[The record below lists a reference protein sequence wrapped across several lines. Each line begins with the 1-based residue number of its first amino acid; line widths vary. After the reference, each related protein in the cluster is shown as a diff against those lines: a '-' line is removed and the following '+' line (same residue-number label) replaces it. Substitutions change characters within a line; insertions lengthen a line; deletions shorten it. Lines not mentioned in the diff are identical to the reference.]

1 MGEQE
6 LIGIAR
12 GVLDAFNDGDW
23 DRFRA
28 PLAPNSVYNEL
39 GTQRTL
45 KGSDEIIESM
55 KGWKQAMPD
64 AKGSVSNSFA
74 TGNIVTLEIVW
85 TGTHTGP
92 LVGRAGTIPASG
104 KRQTTPAAWIIEF
117 DGDKIKESRHY
128 FDMVTLLTQIGAMP
142 Q

>member
-1 MGEQE
+1 MGEE
-6 LIGIAR
+6 DAIRLAR
-12 GVLDAFNDGDW
+12 DVVDAFNQSDW
-23 DRFRA
+23 DRSRA
-28 PLAPNSVYNEL
+28 QLTADTVYNEL

-45 KGSDEIIESM
+45 RGSDEIIESM

-64 AKGSVSNSFA
+64 AKGSVSNSIA
-74 TGNIVTLEIVW
+74 TGNTVTLEIVW